1 MIFLKKEA
9 RWTGKISSLP
19 HRIRE
24 TAEKDYYFQMDF
36 WLYNVLMC
44 PNLTDAIAIGCVM
57 FTWILLEMM
66 PVLPTGVSNSVKF
79 SNLSLA
85 SRCSVFGCYYINMKS

>member
-1 MIFLKKEA
+1 MEIIECAVKAGDVIDFFLKEEA

-19 HRIRE
+19 HRNRE
-24 TAEKDYYFQMDF
+24 TAEEDYYFEVYF

-57 FTWILLEMM
+57 FT
-66 PVLPTGVSNSVKF
+66 
-79 SNLSLA
+79 
-85 SRCSVFGCYYINMKS
+85 